1 MYKKK
6 DIIDLIENKY
16 LYYEHIDNNL
26 KHKWN
31 DIKKIDK
38 YDEFLDEFCVFT
50 NHNLDSHTK
59 CIDIDKYKYILPIFF
74 TIMNGNIIVIS
85 DVCCENIHI
94 ERGCILTHING
105 IQLDDYAKYNDMS
118 VFSKNKTL
126 YLLKIMENLVASSKP
141 QKINLTFV
149 NIRGETLCINVEY
162 LERKKI
168 TDTKQQF
175 DNINKVYIKHFNQDI
190 CYIKL
195 PSLNDEK
202 EIDNAINEIIKQG
215 RRYNILL
222 DIRNNMGGRITSAA
236 KLTGIFLKYD
246 HKIFVKNRNEIEI
259 INIHAKKNFFKN
271 PVGILVNNMTSSSLE
286 YIFLK
291 TVIGEENIIVMGNM
305 TTGMKDI
312 ATVYK
317 INQRFTLVLTTKKYV
332 SCRGENLKIERI
344 QPRIEIPVQLHDFY
358 KFPDNQLIK
367 AIEFMRKFKY

>member
-6 DIIDLIENKY
+6 DIINLIENKY

-31 DIKKIDK
+31 DIKKIEK

-50 NHNLDSHTK
+50 NHHLDSHTK
-59 CIDIDKYKYILPIFF
+59 CIDIDKYKYFLPIFF

-85 DVCCENIHI
+85 DVCCENINV

-105 IQLDDYAKYNDMS
+105 IQLDNYAKYNDMS
-118 VFSKNKTL
+118 MFRGNKTL
-126 YLLKIMENLVASSKP
+126 YLLKIMENLVVSSKP
-141 QKINLTFV
+141 QKISLTFV

-162 LERKKI
+162 LEIKKI

-215 RRYNILL
+215 QRYNIL
-222 DIRNNMGGRITSAA
+222 
-236 KLTGIFLKYD
+236 
-246 HKIFVKNRNEIEI
+246 
-259 INIHAKKNFFKN
+259 
-271 PVGILVNNMTSSSLE
+271 
-286 YIFLK
+286 
-291 TVIGEENIIVMGNM
+291 VMGNM

-344 QPRIEIPVQLHDFY
+344 QPRIEIPVQLHDFD

>member
-6 DIIDLIENKY
+6 DIINLIENKY

-31 DIKKIDK
+31 DIKKIEK

-50 NHNLDSHTK
+50 NHHLDSHTK
-59 CIDIDKYKYILPIFF
+59 CIDIDKYKYFLPIFF

-85 DVCCENIHI
+85 DVCCENINV

-105 IQLDDYAKYNDMS
+105 IQLDNYAKYNDMS
-118 VFSKNKTL
+118 MFRGNKTL
-126 YLLKIMENLVASSKP
+126 YLLKIMENLVVSSKP
-141 QKINLTFV
+141 QKISLTFV

-162 LERKKI
+162 LEIKKI

-215 RRYNILL
+215 QRYNILL
-222 DIRNNMGGRITSAA
+222 DIRNNMGGRITSAE
-236 KLTGIFLKYD
+236 KLTGIFLKHD

-271 PVGILVNNMTSSSLE
+271 RDRRRKYNSDGE
-286 YIFLK
+286 YDYWHERYCNCLQNK
-291 TVIGEENIIVMGNM
+291 SEV
-305 TTGMKDI
+305 
-312 ATVYK
+312 
-317 INQRFTLVLTTKKYV
+317 YV
-332 SCRGENLKIERI
+332 SIN
-344 QPRIEIPVQLHDFY
+344 H
-358 KFPDNQLIK
+358 
-367 AIEFMRKFKY
+367 

>member
-1 MYKKK
+1 MREIMDESRAEALIKLISELKKENEILKRILK
-6 DIIDLIENKY
+6 DNNIKFGSDLIENKY

-175 DNINKVYIKHFNQDI
+175 DNINN
-190 CYIKL
+190 
-195 PSLNDEK
+195 
-202 EIDNAINEIIKQG
+202 
-215 RRYNILL
+215 
-222 DIRNNMGGRITSAA
+222 
-236 KLTGIFLKYD
+236 
-246 HKIFVKNRNEIEI
+246 
-259 INIHAKKNFFKN
+259 KK
-271 PVGILVNNMTSSSLE
+271 
-286 YIFLK
+286 
-291 TVIGEENIIVMGNM
+291 
-305 TTGMKDI
+305 
-312 ATVYK
+312 
-317 INQRFTLVLTTKKYV
+317 
-332 SCRGENLKIERI
+332 
-344 QPRIEIPVQLHDFY
+344 
-358 KFPDNQLIK
+358 
-367 AIEFMRKFKY
+367 